1 MTFGSIRRD
10 DSQGQIKRQGLAM
23 HRLEMRL
30 DLQKPPTLLQIG
42 RKSIVGVGRE
52 ETPVTCAQ

>member
-1 MTFGSIRRD
+1 
-10 DSQGQIKRQGLAM
+10 M